1 MSEISDRPLGTLPT
15 PDLLRAAAEL
25 IVGSQ
30 FGSTSMIQR
39 KLRLGFAEAC
49 LVMDLLQSLGIVGP
63 AQGSLARDVLIRDP
77 DQVADIF
84 DALPGTE
91 DQAADLAQVLLFRS
105 PRAISPAPAD
115 TVPADVVSLAKP
127 ADSVY
132 TDGVYTDGA
141 ADAEPATAELDAD
154 ELDADDGGPTVL
166 EGKVTLG
173 WELEDDPEG
182 DAKFIPVWLT
192 SGPMFRARLRYLARR
207 GRRRTRRW
215 VARQRTPHGVLPRAV
230 RGEARIRQW
239 VIGIEGAKAR
249 NDRMIAHGQARDAKR
264 AVMRAQVALMDRK
277 AKTEAAKSA
286 QLATSQAVVA
296 AAAAKKAA
304 KRVVRLRAA
313 SSYAPLAGI
322 DIAGIVVEGV
332 PGLVLALFLNL
343 LTFSVAGR
351 QVELTEEQLERL
363 ERIESGVPTRFEIG
377 MTPRVFEA
385 MVREALVQDL
395 QLRVAGLRVVA
406 AVWGYEVH
414 LVLDRMTPKKLS
426 DGLADLEACL
436 PGVRTQSVL
445 LQQSAS
451 SRNECVLR
459 IPGPNA
465 WESVPELPYRAP
477 NSVKSA
483 TMHRE
488 QIAADLGGRPFS
500 RPGMRTNAAITGV
513 SRSGKSTWL
522 EADCDVLTAACDRLV
537 FGIDLGSDCSGFGP
551 YTKAMNGVARNASQA
566 RRILEYCLAIGQ
578 GRPSLFS
585 RLGMGKNWRTSA
597 DRPGITVEI
606 DEFPAFVTASKA
618 EEAWVKSLAK
628 GKDAEALPEG
638 WQSLEDLVEAIVMT
652 SAKSD
657 VVVVIAGQG
666 VTKARIGENTWLS
679 DLPVQIMCSMGTTD
693 IVQIAGGGAME
704 QGWRPDRLMPAL
716 GPMDN
721 DGGIAYAM
729 AGSEFC
735 EPIPYRVCR
744 VSDEEADRR
753 AVERA
758 KAGRPQLDEDSVRF
772 VYDDLSDLIDDI
784 DGNYAEEEEEEEGDG
799 LPRLISLIRDVFRQA
814 GDPAGMTRSELA
826 QALAAVDG
834 QWALEEFE
842 NGQERRD
849 PAEAREAALS
859 AAIAA
864 SLAPAG
870 LAWTTDKFRPKGSK
884 STASGYCLRD
894 LKKITEEA

>member
-1 MSEISDRPLGTLPT
+1 
-15 PDLLRAAAEL
+15 
-25 IVGSQ
+25 
-30 FGSTSMIQR
+30 
-39 KLRLGFAEAC
+39 
-49 LVMDLLQSLGIVGP
+49 
-63 AQGSLARDVLIRDP
+63 
-77 DQVADIF
+77 
-84 DALPGTE
+84 
-91 DQAADLAQVLLFRS
+91 
-105 PRAISPAPAD
+105 
-115 TVPADVVSLAKP
+115 
-127 ADSVY
+127 
-132 TDGVYTDGA
+132 
-141 ADAEPATAELDAD
+141 
-154 ELDADDGGPTVL
+154 
-166 EGKVTLG
+166 
-173 WELEDDPEG
+173 
-182 DAKFIPVWLT
+182 
-192 SGPMFRARLRYLARR
+192 
-207 GRRRTRRW
+207 
-215 VARQRTPHGVLPRAV
+215 
-230 RGEARIRQW
+230 
-239 VIGIEGAKAR
+239 
-249 NDRMIAHGQARDAKR
+249 
-264 AVMRAQVALMDRK
+264 
-277 AKTEAAKSA
+277 
-286 QLATSQAVVA
+286 
-296 AAAAKKAA
+296 
-304 KRVVRLRAA
+304 
-313 SSYAPLAGI
+313 
-322 DIAGIVVEGV
+322 
-332 PGLVLALFLNL
+332 VLALFLNL

-351 QVELTEEQLERL
+351 QVELTEEQLERM

-465 WESVPELPYRAP
+465 WDSVPQLPYRAP

-488 QIAADLGGRPFS
+488 QIAADLGGRPFA

-522 EADCDVLTAACDRLV
+522 EADCDVLTATCDRLV

-566 RRILEYCLAIGQ
+566 RRILEYCLAVGQ

-597 DRPGITVEI
+597 DRPGITIPI

-628 GKDAEALPEG
+628 GKDAEDLPEG
-638 WQSLEDLVEAIVMT
+638 WMSLEDLVEAIVMT

-666 VTKARIGENTWLS
+666 VTKARIGDNTWLS

-744 VSDEEADRR
+744 VSDDEADRR
-753 AVERA
+753 AVERV
-758 KAGRPQLDEDSVRF
+758 KAGRPQLDEDSARF

-784 DGNYAEEEEEEEGDG
+784 DGNYAEEEEEEEDG

-814 GDPAGMTRSELA
+814 GDPAGMTRHELA
-826 QALAAVDG
+826 QALAAVDDD
-834 QWALEEFE
+834 WALDQAQFNKEPEAGE
-842 NGQERRD
+842 KKRTPE
-849 PAEAREAALS
+849 EARIEALT

-864 SLAPAG
+864 SLAPVG
-870 LAWTTDKFRPKGSK
+870 LTWNTDKWRPKGSK
-884 STASGYCLRD
+884 DTASGYCLRD
-894 LKKITEEA
+894 LKKITSEA